1 MISVLVLPGLV
12 RPGSVRKH
20 QGFGGQSRVIRPIL
34 TLIAAV
40 AHRGAIGKNNQLLV
54 HLPGDLP
61 RFKRLTMGH
70 PIVMGRKTW
79 DSIGRPLPGR
89 RNIVITRNPHWAAAG
104 AEPAPGLAAALAMA
118 GQVERVCVIGGAEIY
133 ALALPAADELLLT
146 EIDADFDADAFFP
159 TWPRDAFDVVATDTH
174 TTPQGLVYRYVNYRR
189 KTLC

>member
-1 MISVLVLPGLV
+1 MHKPS
-12 RPGSVRKH
+12 
-20 QGFGGQSRVIRPIL
+20 L

-40 AHRGAIGKNNQLLV
+40 ARCGAIGKNNQLLV

-89 RNIVITRNPHWAAAG
+89 RNIVITRNPQWSAAG
-104 AEPAPGLAAALAMA
+104 AEPAPSLTAALALA
-118 GQVERVCVIGGAEIY
+118 GDVDRVCVIGGAEIY
-133 ALALPAADELLLT
+133 ALVLPQADELLLT

-159 TWPRDAFDVVATDTH
+159 DWPRADYDIVSSESH
-174 TTPQGLVYRYVNYRR
+174 TTSEGLVYRYVDYRR
-189 KTLC
+189 KAAP

>member
-1 MISVLVLPGLV
+1 VKAPT
-12 RPGSVRKH
+12 
-20 QGFGGQSRVIRPIL
+20 L

-40 AHRGAIGKNNQLLV
+40 AHRGAIGKDNQLLV

-89 RNIVITRNPHWAAAG
+89 RNIVITRNANWSAPG
-104 AEPAPGLAAALAMA
+104 AEAVQSLAAALAIA
-118 GQVERVCVIGGAEIY
+118 GDVERVCVIGGAEIY
-133 ALALPAADELLLT
+133 ALALPRADELRLT

-159 TWPRDAFDVVATDTH
+159 DWPREAYDVTSTETH
-174 TTPQGLVYRYVNYRR
+174 TTPDGLVYRYVDYHRR
-189 KTLC
+189 TST

>member
-1 MISVLVLPGLV
+1 MPSPT
-12 RPGSVRKH
+12 
-20 QGFGGQSRVIRPIL
+20 L

-70 PIVMGRKTW
+70 PIIMGRKTW

-89 RNIVITRNPHWAAAG
+89 RNIVITRNPHWSAPG
-104 AEPAPGLAAALAMA
+104 AEPAPGLAAALALA
-118 GQVERVCVIGGAEIY
+118 GDVERVCVIGGAEIY
-133 ALALPAADELLLT
+133 ALALPEADELLLT

-159 TWPRDAFDVVATDTH
+159 DWPRAAYDVTAAETH
-174 TTPQGLVYRYVNYRR
+174 TTPEGLVYRYVDYRR
-189 KTLC
+189 KPPA

>member
-1 MISVLVLPGLV
+1 MLAPAHRYSQQIEHQTAPGL
-12 RPGSVRKH
+12 RRQFSVNT
-20 QGFGGQSRVIRPIL
+20 PTL
-34 TLIAAV
+34 TLIAAI

-89 RNIVITRNPHWAAAG
+89 RNIVVTRNPNWSALG
-104 AEPAPGLAAALAMA
+104 AEPALSLAAALAMA
-118 GQVERVCVIGGAEIY
+118 GNVERVCVIGGAEIY
-133 ALALPAADELLLT
+133 ALALPTADELLLT

-159 TWPRDAFDVVATDTH
+159 DWPRAAYAVTSSETR
-174 TTPQGLVYRYVNYRR
+174 TTPEGLAYRYVNYRR
-189 KTLC
+189 KTPP

>member
-1 MISVLVLPGLV
+1 VKAPT
-12 RPGSVRKH
+12 
-20 QGFGGQSRVIRPIL
+20 L

-40 AHRGAIGKNNQLLV
+40 AHRGAIGKDNQLLV

-89 RNIVITRNPHWAAAG
+89 RNIVITRNPNWSAPG
-104 AEPAPGLAAALAMA
+104 AEPAPSLAAALALA
-118 GQVERVCVIGGAEIY
+118 GNVERVCVIGGAEIY
-133 ALALPAADELLLT
+133 ALALPQADELLLT

-159 TWPRDAFDVVATDTH
+159 DWPREAYDVASSETH
-174 TTPQGLVYRYVNYRR
+174 TTPEGLVYRYVDYRR
-189 KTLC
+189 KAPA